1 MDAPEEALRNA
12 VSGVD
17 LDEQDERI
25 LTWLA
30 TCDPDVV
37 EGVRSLFEK
46 VREAGGVQ
54 ILDLQNQIHDK
65 ARKIQHQGNHP
76 EVPGNSGPG
85 W

>member
-12 VSGVD
+12 VRGVD

-30 TCDPDVV
+30 SCDRDVV
-37 EGVRSLFEK
+37 EGVRSLLEK

-65 ARKIQHQGNHP
+65 ARKIQSQGNYP
-76 EVPGNSGPG
+76 EAPGNSGPG
-85 W
+85 F